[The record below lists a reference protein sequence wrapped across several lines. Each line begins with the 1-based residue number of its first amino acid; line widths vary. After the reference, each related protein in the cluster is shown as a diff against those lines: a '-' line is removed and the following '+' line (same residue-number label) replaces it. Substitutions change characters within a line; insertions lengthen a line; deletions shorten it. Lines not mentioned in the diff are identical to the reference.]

1 VSDFFISI
9 YMDEDVSLLVT
20 ELVRLKNFRALSVNE
35 TDRKGKSDA
44 EQLDFATENGCAILT
59 HNRRDFEAL
68 AHEYFMNEWTH
79 AGIIISVQRPPRLIV
94 EKLFEVLNDLTAD
107 EMKNQIIYI

>member
-1 VSDFFISI
+1 MSDFFISI
-9 YMDEDVSLLVT
+9 YTDEDVSLLVT
-20 ELVRLKNFRALSVNE
+20 GLIRLRNFRALSVNK
-35 TDRKGKSDA
+35 TDRKGKFDA

-68 AHEYFMNEWTH
+68 AREYFISERTH
-79 AGIIISVQRPPRLIV
+79 AGIIISVQRPSRLIV
-94 EKLFEVLNDLTAD
+94 EKLLEVLNDFTAD